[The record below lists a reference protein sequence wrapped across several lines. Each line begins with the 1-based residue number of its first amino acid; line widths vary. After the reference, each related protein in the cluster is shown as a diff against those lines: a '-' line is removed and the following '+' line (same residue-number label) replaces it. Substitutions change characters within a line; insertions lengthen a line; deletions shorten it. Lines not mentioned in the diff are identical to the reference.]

1 MAYKIEGIGKK
12 MKAHYSH
19 LKIWAGSTT
28 LPAELFSEGR
38 KSGVNSREPANR
50 RNGYLDWFDEENV
63 NSQVS
68 SEFDLQKYEESLL
81 FPEQSFTLGNI
92 VSDCSSTNSMVNT
105 SIDCITK
112 ELGIR
117 TLVESE
123 EQKEACNFLDNISTP
138 NNRVK
143 SINKELE
150 EVKDSQERTSEPVGL
165 LESKEHEENS
175 RNSLPKTRSRGPVL
189 DAPNVQE
196 KILEYRGRT
205 EAKKR
210 SYQGQCPTKSNSKF
224 KLSNLED
231 SKWKTFKSNCVVNI
245 ELLKFVKIN
254 KTSDPVRTGISTV
267 ARKHQCCDGEY
278 QYRGQTAVE
287 MGLA

>member
-1 MAYKIEGIGKK
+1 MPGLGLTKK
-12 MKAHYSH
+12 MEIVKRVANSIYKSLRSH
-19 LKIWAGSTT
+19 
-28 LPAELFSEGR
+28 FS
-38 KSGVNSREPANR
+38 S
-50 RNGYLDWFDEENV
+50 
-63 NSQVS
+63 
-68 SEFDLQKYEESLL
+68 
-81 FPEQSFTLGNI
+81 PEQSYTLGTI
-92 VSDCSSTNSMVNT
+92 VSSISSIEDT
-105 SIDCITK
+105 SIDFITK
-112 ELGIR
+112 ELGVR

-123 EQKEACNFLDNISTP
+123 DSEEACNFLDNISTP

-150 EVKDSQERTSEPVGL
+150 EVEDSQERTSEPIGL
-165 LESKEHEENS
+165 LESKEHEENF

-278 QYRGQTAVE
+278 QYRGQTADLYE
-287 MGLA
+287 NDFKLF